1 MTGFR
6 HRGFYRCN
14 LCRLNIGISNMANV
28 RISAD
33 GLQDAVME
41 AMREAKKIT
50 DEALKAAVDK
60 TAKETVSKTKGGAPA
75 KSGKYKRG
83 WSSRVTT
90 QTGRGAYGRTVCNGP
105 RYMLAHLLQNG
116 HGGPRPAGAHPHIP
130 SDEETEA
137 LFMKNLENEIEK

>member
-1 MTGFR
+1 MT
-6 HRGFYRCN
+6 
-14 LCRLNIGISNMANV
+14 NV
-28 RISAD
+28 RVSAE
-33 GLQDAVME
+33 GLQDAVMD

-60 TAKETVSKTKGGAPA
+60 TAKEAVSKTKSNAPA

-90 QTGRGAYGRTVCNGP
+90 QPGRGAYGRTVYNGP

-116 HGGPRPAGAHPHIP
+116 HGGPRPAGAHPHILT
-130 SDEETEA
+130 DEETEA
-137 LFMKNLENEIEK
+137 LFTKNLESEIEKR